1 MEILKATNLSS
12 VTYLRDVYGREV
24 DTTCRYV
31 GTDGNRIWVKRD
43 GDNGIET
50 IMECEVEK

>member
-1 MEILKATNLSS
+1 MKATNLSS